1 MSMNDDFN
9 VKAQLSLDTSKAEQQ
24 LKDLQNKKI
33 NLEVNAGN
41 SGKKIEDINDKIKV
55 AKRTSATFGDTLK
68 RSLNIGAAATI
79 TAKGIRLISTAF
91 REAIKSVKEFNSAVT
106 DVRTVLGNSYL
117 DAVKM
122 VKSYNQLG
130 KELGATTRE
139 VTNAAVTWLRQGKS
153 IEETNK
159 LIYETTKLSKIGF
172 IDQANAATYLTS
184 ALNGYRLSA
193 DSASAVVDKLAK
205 LDSSAAVTAGGL
217 AEGMSRTAVSADMA
231 GISMDRLLAYLAT
244 VGEVT
249 QKSMNTV
256 GEAFKTI
263 FARMSAI
270 KADKLEL
277 VDEDGTVEL
286 LSDVELTLKN
296 VGIDLRKTVHE
307 YNNFGE
313 VLDNL
318 AAKWSTLGQDQQN
331 ALAQAFAGTRRAND
345 FRTLMQ
351 NYDKVKIYTDLAANS
366 AGTAEKKFSAYLDSI
381 EAKSKKL
388 QASLESLAVN
398 TLSQDT
404 LGGVIDA
411 TNAIVQFLDK
421 TNLLKGTL
429 TGLATAGVI
438 KAFAIIGTG
447 ISSAVMRLNEF
458 NAALQLIKAGNI
470 GEAQINQL
478 ALMTANLSQS
488 QLKAVLSSRA
498 LSAEQRIAILT
509 AQGLSTEEA
518 KTALSTMGLATAEGT
533 ATGVTYGFTN
543 ALKGLWAT
551 LMANPLVLVV
561 AGVTAATMAYSKYKQ
576 SVEDTRRKL
585 EESATAASEQAK
597 KTKESVDSLMD
608 LKDRLNS
615 GSESVDTLTDAF
627 KEQLKTMGYTEDGI
641 QTLIDKYYGL
651 EDAIDSVIEKELK
664 QARADAYNAKLDAAS
679 AIETSSKSNRF
690 VDYEMP
696 FDMPS
701 ELRGIINRFVNENKD
716 KLFNFDSATGFFEIS
731 ALSGSGEDIL
741 KYYTAIKDL
750 YDKLLQY
757 QSEHNADLKKLRLF
771 GELEK
776 DIEALTKDADLLQGI
791 TKQLNELDAQIL
803 GVNNIQSD
811 EALDRYIADVE
822 ALTDKTA
829 EDKEMMIQLGKASYE
844 TFVSSARA
852 TDDSISAYERLGNQI
867 STIEEKLHDTS
878 DIIGEMEAGK
888 DILADATEEME
899 KNGEISNE
907 TVKALA
913 DMMDEGEDWLK
924 YLKVENGQIKLN
936 TELWKER
943 ILSKIQDNISALDDE
958 LEALNKQ
965 NDMLI
970 SQLSLIEARNKLLG
984 GSDEV
989 DLSNPFSV
997 TSIVPSSFDRDKS
1010 AFLPD
1015 NVFPG
1020 MLNNEYGK
1028 AWRDQKAKEAEIS
1041 EIEKRRDAF
1050 RAMYD
1055 SWLTDIDSITEGETE
1070 LDEESRRTFN
1080 WIESMLDRIKRK
1092 VDSFSRTVSSK
1103 YKSLSSR
1110 NKAAKGEIAAVTKEI
1125 ELQEKAYKKYLEL
1138 ADSINIS
1145 ESIKAMVRD
1154 GAIDISEYNEETA
1167 ELIDKYKEW
1176 YEAALDARDAIDE
1189 LHESLASIYDDE
1201 FNRIKT
1207 EYDNQIGLL
1216 QLFSNEYQSGIDLLE
1231 QKGYLA
1237 STKYYSLL
1245 SDTQNKNIELLEAQL
1260 EGMISAFNR
1269 AMQSGEI
1276 EAYSEAWYTMR
1287 SEINAVKNAISE
1299 AQVSLSEYAKTM
1311 REIEWSYFDY
1321 TQDRIAS
1328 INSEAEF
1335 LIDLL
1340 DNNKLFDDKG
1350 NLTNEGLAVM
1360 GLYGQNYNVLMSQA
1374 DAYRQEI
1381 EKLNAEIAQDP
1392 YNADLITRREELLK
1406 LQQESIKSAEEEKQ
1420 AIVDLV
1426 SNGIEKE
1433 LDSLK
1438 ELIDA
1443 YKNALDSAKDLHDYE
1458 KRINDQTSDI
1468 TALQKQILAFNG
1480 DTSEEAK
1487 ATIQKLQ
1494 VELNKA
1500 EQDLQET
1507 EYEHYISEQKKIL
1520 DDLYSKY
1527 EIAMNQRL
1535 DDTNS
1540 LINTMIADINSNAD
1554 TINST
1559 LHMAS
1564 SEVGY
1569 QMSDSLNKIW
1579 GQADRI
1585 TAVISDYNR
1594 GFSNNLT
1601 TIQSV
1606 LSQIQAN
1613 TSAMASQSNNMAQ
1626 NNFNNTNGWNNQFTN
1641 GWNTGLNGGN
1651 TGWNNIWNDD
1661 GDITL
1666 EDDSIIPSPAQSSAI
1681 RIGDKIFAGGATI
1694 YRGSDGHSPMSQY
1707 YGNDPYYF
1715 VLGEQNGYYMVRHH
1729 SKANGITGW
1738 FRKQDVF
1745 KAYKKGGLVDYTG
1758 LAQVD
1763 GTPSEPE
1770 SFLDAKDTKNVKGLT
1785 DELRKA
1791 GKDKL
1796 FIDNGLPETF
1806 RNITPDLIPTPNIP
1820 ISSFKMPEFENPI
1833 INQSNNVDLGGINI
1847 NIDHVQ
1853 DYNDL
1858 VTQMRNDPKFEKM
1871 MSDMIIGRIYTG
1883 NPFIKYRTSWKH
1895 GAKSN

>member
-1 MSMNDDFN
+1 MDDFN
-9 VKAQLSLDTSKAEQQ
+9 VKAQLGLDTSKAEQQ

-33 NLEVNAGN
+33 NLDVNAGN
-41 SGKKIEDINDKIKV
+41 SGKKIEDINNKIKV
-55 AKRTSATFGDTLK
+55 AKKTSASFGDTLK

-79 TAKGIRLISTAF
+79 TAKGIRLIDQAAK
-91 REAIKSVKEFNSAVT
+91 EAVKSVKNI
-106 DVRTVLGNSYL
+106 
-117 DAVKM
+117 DAALTQVKI
-122 VKSYNQLG
+122 
-130 KELGATTRE
+130 
-139 VTNAAVTWLRQGKS
+139 VTNASDEALQKYASDAAAAAKEIGAS
-153 IEETNK
+153 ITDIIESTETFARLGYSLSDSLNLSK
-159 LIYETTKLSKIGF
+159 LVGQYANVAETTINDATKSLTSIMKAFHIAPTEMGGVVDELVKVGQEYA
-172 IDQANAATYLTS
+172 ISASELGQALQNGGAALEAGGNTLEQSIALLAAGNAAVQ
-184 ALNGYRLSA
+184 N
-193 DSASAVVDKLAK
+193 AS
-205 LDSSAAVTAGGL
+205 
-217 AEGMSRTAVSADMA
+217 
-231 GISMDRLLAYLAT
+231 T
-244 VGEVT
+244 VGNALKVT
-249 QKSMNTV
+249 SMRIRSSTAELEEMGETV
-256 GEAFKTI
+256 DDLVISTSNYRKE
-263 FARMSAI
+263 I
-270 KADKLEL
+270 KALSGVDIMLDENTYKSTYQVLEEIAD
-277 VDEDGTVEL
+277 VWDS
-286 LSDVELTLKN
+286 LSDVEQATLLE
-296 VGIDLRKTVHE
+296 DLGGKRNANTIKSVITNLQDLE
-307 YNNFGE
+307 GAYQAANNATGTLATANE
-313 VLDNL
+313 TYMDSI
-318 AAKWSTLGQDQQN
+318 AAKT
-331 ALAQAFAGTRRAND
+331 
-345 FRTLMQ
+345 
-351 NYDKVKIYTDLAANS
+351 KV
-366 AGTAEKKFSAYLDSI
+366 
-381 EAKSKKL
+381 L
-388 QASLESLAVN
+388 QASFEQLSVN
-398 TLSQDT
+398 TLDSD
-404 LGGVIDA
+404 LVKGILDA
-411 TNAIVQFLDK
+411 SNAIVQFLDK

-429 TGLATAGVI
+429 TGLFTAGVI
-438 KAFAIIGTG
+438 KAFTVIGTG

-458 NAALQLIKAGNI
+458 NAALQIIKAGNI

-488 QLKAVLSSRA
+488 QLKAVLSSKA

-533 ATGVTYGFTN
+533 ATTITYSFSN
-543 ALKGLWAT
+543 AMKGLWAT

-561 AGVTAATMAYSKYKQ
+561 AGVTAATMAYSRYKQ
-576 SVEDTRRKL
+576 SVEETRQKL

-597 KTKESVDSLMD
+597 KTKESVNSLMD
-608 LKDRLNS
+608 LKDRINL
-615 GSESVDTLTDAF
+615 GTESVDTLTDAF

-641 QTLIDKYYGL
+641 QNLIDKYQGL
-651 EDAIDSVIEKELK
+651 ENAVDAVAEKELK

-679 AIETSSKSNRF
+679 ALETSANSSHF
-690 VDYEMP
+690 LDYEMP

-701 ELRGIINRFVNENKD
+701 ELRGIINRFVNENKN
-716 KLFNFDSATGFFEIS
+716 KLFSFGGQHSFFELS
-731 ALSGSGEDIL
+731 ALSDSGEDIL
-741 KYYTAIKDL
+741 RYYTAIKDL

-757 QSEHNADLKKLRLF
+757 QSEHNADLKKLPLF
-771 GELEK
+771 NELEK
-776 DIEALTKDADLLQGI
+776 DIEALSKDADLLQGI
-791 TKQLNELDAQIL
+791 VNQLNNLDAQLL
-803 GVNNIQSD
+803 GVNDIQSV
-811 EALDRYIADVE
+811 EALEKYIADVE

-829 EDKEMMIQLGKASYE
+829 EEKEMMIQLGKANYE
-844 TFVSSARA
+844 AFTSSAGA
-852 TDDSISAYERLGNQI
+852 ADDSISAYERLGNQI
-867 STIEEKLHDTS
+867 SAIDEKLHDTS
-878 DIIGEMEAGK
+878 DILGEMENGK
-888 DILADATEEME
+888 DILADATEEMK

-943 ILSKIQDNISALDDE
+943 ILSKIQDNITALDDE

-970 SQLSLIEARNKLLG
+970 NQLSLLETRNKLL
-984 GSDEV
+984 SDSGEV

-1015 NVFPG
+1015 DVFPG

-1070 LDEESRRTFN
+1070 LDEESRKTFN

-1110 NKAAKGEIAAVTKEI
+1110 NKAAKDEIESVTKEI
-1125 ELQEKAYKKYLEL
+1125 ELQEKAYEKYLEL
-1138 ADSINIS
+1138 AESINLS
-1145 ESIKAMVRD
+1145 DSIKAKVRD
-1154 GAIDISEYNEETA
+1154 GAIDISEYTEETA
-1167 ELIDKYKEW
+1167 ELIEKYKEW

-1201 FNRIKT
+1201 FNRIKA

-1216 QLFSNEYQSGIDLLE
+1216 QLFTNEYQNGIDLLE

-1237 STKYYSLL
+1237 STQYYALL
-1245 SDTQNKNIELLEAQL
+1245 SDTQSKNIELLESQL

-1287 SEINAVKNAISE
+1287 SEINNVKNAISE
-1299 AQVSLSEYAKTM
+1299 AQVNLSEYAKTM
-1311 REIEWSYFDY
+1311 REIEWGYFDY
-1321 TQDRIAS
+1321 TQDRISS
-1328 INSEAEF
+1328 INAEAEF

-1360 GLYGQNYNVLMSQA
+1360 GLYGQNYNVLMSKA

-1392 YNADLITRREELLK
+1392 YNTDLITRREELLK
-1406 LQQESIKSAEEEKQ
+1406 LQQESIKGAEDEKQ

-1443 YKNALDSAKDLHDYE
+1443 YKNALDSAKDLHEYE
-1458 KRINDQTSDI
+1458 KRINDQSSDI
-1468 TALQKQILAFNG
+1468 STLQKQILAYNG

-1500 EQDLQET
+1500 EENLQET
-1507 EYEHYISEQKKIL
+1507 EYEHYISEQKKLL

-1527 EIAMNQRL
+1527 EIAINQRL

-1564 SEVGY
+1564 GEVGY

-1579 GQADRI
+1579 GQADRF

-1626 NNFNNTNGWNNQFTN
+1626 SNFNNLNGWNNQFTG
-1641 GWNTGLNGGN
+1641 GWNTGFNDWN
-1651 TGWNNIWNDD
+1651 NGWNNNWW
-1661 GDITL
+1661 
-1666 EDDSIIPSPAQSSAI
+1666 EDDEVVNLDDDPIIQSPIQQSSAI
-1681 RIGDKIFAGGATI
+1681 RIGDKIYAGGATI
-1694 YRGSDGHSPMSQY
+1694 YRGNDGHSPMTQY
-1707 YGNDPYYF
+1707 YGYDPYYI
-1715 VLGEQNGYYMVRHH
+1715 VLDEQNGYYLVRHH
-1729 SKANGITGW
+1729 TKTNGYTGW

-1763 GTPSEPE
+1763 GTPSKPE
-1770 SFLDAKDTKNVKGLT
+1770 SFLNAEDTQNVKDLIET
-1785 DELRKA
+1785 LRKA
-1791 GKDKL
+1791 GKDQV
-1796 FIDNGLPETF
+1796 FIDNGLPATF
-1806 RNITPDLIPTPNIP
+1806 RNISPDLIPTPNIP
-1820 ISSFKMPEFENPI
+1820 ISSFKMPEFDNPI
-1833 INQSNNVDLGGINI
+1833 INQSQNINLGGINI
-1847 NIDHVQ
+1847 DHVL
-1853 DYNDL
+1853 DYNDFCDKL
-1858 VTQMRNDPKFEKM
+1858 QHDDKFER
-1871 MSDMIIGRIYTG
+1871 MIQEMTLGRLVG
-1883 NPFIKYRTSWKH
+1883 RNSLSKYNTRWK
-1895 GAKSN
+1895 